1 MKNTPRSLTNV
12 TPNYTY
18 QYAVGK
24 KKKNSA
30 IYRSCEISM
39 WKIGPTIFKRQT
51 RRSEE
56 KLYRS

>member
-1 MKNTPRSLTNV
+1 MSHQTIPINMQWV
-12 TPNYTY
+12 
-18 QYAVGK
+18 
-24 KKKNSA
+24 KKNSA